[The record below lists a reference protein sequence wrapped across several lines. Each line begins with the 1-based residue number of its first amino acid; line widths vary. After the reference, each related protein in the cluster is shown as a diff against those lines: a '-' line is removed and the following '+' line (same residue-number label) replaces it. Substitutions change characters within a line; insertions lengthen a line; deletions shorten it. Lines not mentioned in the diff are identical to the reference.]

1 MVFTIYNIKYVK
13 NKKINLI
20 FIFDYNLF
28 INKRVINK
36 RTNLGK
42 IYLLNVKTK
51 IINKIKVKSAVFTKK
66 NGINCGI
73 V

>member
-42 IYLLNVKTK
+42 IYLLNK
-51 IINKIKVKSAVFTKK
+51 KIKIVNIAKVKNA
-66 NGINCGI
+66 
-73 V
+73 